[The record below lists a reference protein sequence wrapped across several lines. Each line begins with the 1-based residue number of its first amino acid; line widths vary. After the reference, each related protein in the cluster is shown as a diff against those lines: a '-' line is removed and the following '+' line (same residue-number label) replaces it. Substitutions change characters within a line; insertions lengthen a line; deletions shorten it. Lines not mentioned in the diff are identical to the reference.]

1 MIAIIGGT
9 GFYDPDFLKEQEK
22 IKVETKYGPCE
33 VILGKIN
40 KERVVF
46 LPRHGLAHE
55 IPPHMVNYR
64 RNISA
69 LKIAGAERIISI
81 NSVGSLDKSL
91 PPGSVLVPHDFI
103 DLTKGREQTFYDDEV
118 VHVDMSMPYCEEIR
132 KVLIK
137 CAGRFY
143 GRVFEKG
150 VYVCTQGP
158 RFETP
163 SEIKMLRL
171 IGGDVVGMVG
181 FPEVVLARE
190 AGLCYAS
197 ISTITNYGCGISK
210 TPLTASEVTEAVS
223 ENLESM
229 KRTITCALGTVPKK
243 KGCRCTDSLSEAK
256 V

>member
-22 IKVETKYGPCE
+22 VKVETKYGLCE
-33 VILGKIN
+33 VVLGKIG

-46 LPRHGLAHE
+46 LPRHGLTHE
-55 IPPHMVNYR
+55 IPPHRVNYR

-69 LKIAGAERIISI
+69 LKVAGAERIISI
-81 NSVGSLDKSL
+81 NSVGSLDESL
-91 PPGSVLVPHDFI
+91 PPGSILVPHDFI
-103 DLTKGREQTFYDDEV
+103 DLTKGREQTFFDDVV
-118 VHVDMSMPYCEEIR
+118 VHVDMSSPYCEEIR
-132 KVLIK
+132 RILIK
-137 CAGRFY
+137 CAERFY
-143 GRVFEKG
+143 DHVFPKG

-158 RFETP
+158 RFETA

-171 IGGDVVGMVG
+171 IGGDVIGMVG
-181 FPEVVLARE
+181 FPEVVLSRE

-210 TPLTASEVTEAVS
+210 TPLTVSEVTKVVS
-223 ENLESM
+223 ENLDSM
-229 KRTITCALGTVPKK
+229 KRTIACAVGAVQKK
-243 KGCRCTDSLSEAK
+243 RGCRCTDSLSEAK